1 MTSNG
6 TIEIEFEGQIFSAGY
21 TVKGKKGRE
30 TITVQSAYDTT
41 TAPLGSTPP
50 EQLAKLIFREH
61 LRWAQ
66 RNGTRF

>member
-1 MTSNG
+1 MTSTE
-6 TIEIEFEGQIFSAGY
+6 TIEIEFEGQIFSASY
-21 TVKGKKGRE
+21 TVKGKKGHE
-30 TITVQSAYDTT
+30 TVTVTSTYDSN

-50 EQLAKLIFREH
+50 ETLAKVIFREH